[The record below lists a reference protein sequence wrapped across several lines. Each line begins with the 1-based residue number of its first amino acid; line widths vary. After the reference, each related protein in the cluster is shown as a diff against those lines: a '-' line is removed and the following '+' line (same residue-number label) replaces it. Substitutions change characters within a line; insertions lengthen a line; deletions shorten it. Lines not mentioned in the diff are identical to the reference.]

1 MAFDRSFLDELQAR
15 CDIVDVVSRYVQLK
29 KSGSNY
35 FGLCPFHNE
44 KTASFSVSADK
55 QIFHCFGCGAG
66 GGAIRF
72 VMQVEGL
79 EYPDAVRF
87 LAQQYH
93 LPVKETKREDPGVRQ
108 RRERLQSLCTDAA
121 RFFYAQLQRPENAG
135 VKGYFVRRGL
145 SRKTMNDFGLGYAPD
160 SFDALIRA
168 MTEKGYTKEE
178 MLAAGLVARSEK
190 GHYYDKFRHRVM
202 FPIIDIRGNV
212 IAFGGRV
219 MDDSKP
225 KYLNSPET
233 SLFHKSRNLF
243 AMNLARKS
251 KAEYFLLAEGYMD
264 VIALHQAGFDSAVAS
279 LGTSLTEE
287 QARILS
293 RHTSQVIICY
303 DADDAGQRAAQR
315 AIDILKNAG
324 LSVKVLKIPGA
335 KDPDEFIRE
344 HGADAFRSLL
354 EKSENHI
361 EYRIERIRSR
371 YNLREDTDRIQF
383 VREAAQEIAR
393 LDSPIEREVY
403 TGRVADIAGVVKTAV
418 DLEVKNERQKQR
430 RKQKD
435 LQHREIRAPAA
446 AAQPKDRQLHY
457 EDVKSARAE
466 EGLIGLIFNDAELLP
481 ELSKRV
487 QPSDFTVPT
496 LAKIYAYV
504 LSQQEAGRAFT
515 IGDLEAVLDD
525 GEISL
530 ISGILS
536 KPVSLAAGHR
546 AMEDYIHIME
556 MQRAKKKQETDGE
569 DPLADLAR
577 QYREKMGVG
586 GDKV

>member
-15 CDIVDVVSRYVQLK
+15 CDIVEVVSRYVQLK
-29 KSGSNY
+29 KSGANY

-44 KTASFSVSADK
+44 KTASFSVSQDK

-72 VMQVEGL
+72 VMQMEGL

-93 LPVKETKREDPGVRQ
+93 LPVRETQQRNKRESQ
-108 RRERLQSLCTDAA
+108 RRERLQSLCTEAA
-121 RFFYAQLQRPENAG
+121 RFFYDQLQKPENAA

-145 SRKTMNDFGLGYAPD
+145 SRKTMNRFGLGYAPD
-160 SFDALIRA
+160 SFDSLLTA
-168 MTEKGYTKEE
+168 MAEKGYSKEE
-178 MLAAGLVARSEK
+178 LLAAGLAACSDK
-190 GHYYDKFRHRVM
+190 GHYYDKFRNRVM

-233 SLFHKSRNLF
+233 DLFHKSRNLF

-287 QARILS
+287 QARLLS

-303 DADDAGQRAAQR
+303 DADEAGQRAAQR
-315 AIDILKNAG
+315 AIDILKHAG
-324 LSVKVLKIPGA
+324 LGVKVLKIPGA

-361 EYRIERIRSR
+361 EYRIERIRFR
-371 YNLREDTDRIQF
+371 YNLREDEGRIGF
-383 VREAAQEIAR
+383 VREAAGEIAR
-393 LDSPIEREVY
+393 LESPIEREVY
-403 TGRVADIAGVVKTAV
+403 AGRVADMAGVVKTAV
-418 DLEVKNERQKQR
+418 DLEVKTRCKSSGA
-430 RKQKD
+430 RKKTS
-435 LQHREIRAPAA
+435 
-446 AAQPKDRQLHY
+446 
-457 EDVKSARAE
+457 SAGKFE
-466 EGLIGLIFNDAELLP
+466 P
-481 ELSKRV
+481 
-487 QPSDFTVPT
+487 P
-496 LAKIYAYV
+496 
-504 LSQQEAGRAFT
+504 
-515 IGDLEAVLDD
+515 
-525 GEISL
+525 
-530 ISGILS
+530 
-536 KPVSLAAGHR
+536 
-546 AMEDYIHIME
+546 
-556 MQRAKKKQETDGE
+556 
-569 DPLADLAR
+569 
-577 QYREKMGVG
+577 
-586 GDKV
+586 